1 MMNRQQRK
9 NAAKQN
15 AAGFRKAAHATDAG
29 IEKRLQQ
36 IDRETHK
43 AAQNH
48 FMGLMYC
55 VFALVIRRLLKF
67 GPVRTLRVLSEVAA
81 IINDLNDGTITVF
94 DVKREAEEEGIKVV
108 FDAQYDIIE
117 CGIFEEDKYAAARK
131 KVDEERMLLY
141 ENQQLKGLRLWTDP
155 EFKEMKGGV

>member
-1 MMNRQQRK
+1 MNRAQRR

-15 AAGFRKAAHATDAG
+15 AAGFRKAAHVTDAG
-29 IEKRLQQ
+29 IERRLQL
-36 IDRETHK
+36 IEKETHM

-55 VFALVIRRLLKF
+55 VFALVLRRMLKF

-81 IINDLNDGTITVF
+81 IINDLNDGIITVF
-94 DVKREAEEEGIKVV
+94 DVKREAEDAGIKVV
-108 FDAQYDIIE
+108 FDTNYDMIE
-117 CGIFEEDKYAAARK
+117 CGIFEEDEYAAARK
-131 KVDEERMLLY
+131 KIDEERMLLY
-141 ENQQLKGLRLWTDP
+141 ENKKLKGLRLWTDP

>member
-1 MMNRQQRK
+1 M
-9 NAAKQN
+9 
-15 AAGFRKAAHATDAG
+15 
-29 IEKRLQQ
+29 
-36 IDRETHK
+36 
-43 AAQNH
+43 
-48 FMGLMYC
+48 
-55 VFALVIRRLLKF
+55 KF